1 MGGTKAE
8 ALLIE
13 KNASRTAAKDLS
25 EVPVGNFLAQS
36 PRPGVLCQIVHY
48 DLIVIG
54 SGPAGEKGAAQAA
67 YFGKKVALVE
77 KEGFPGGAAA
87 NTGTLPSKTLRE
99 TALHLS
105 GFHKREIYGLDFDF
119 SQRINAKNFL
129 HHFQNV
135 RTRERD
141 RIGKNMSRHQVDV
154 IHGTAIFS
162 DANTISISQ
171 KTGAAQTL
179 TAEKILIATGTR
191 PHHPASY
198 PWHDAR
204 LFESDTILSIP
215 ELPASMLI
223 IGGGVIGSEYACT
236 FAALGVKVVLVDG
249 RDRLLGFL
257 DAEVSV
263 TLQNAMRGMG
273 IELLLGEQVESL
285 TSSEKIEA
293 VLKNAGVRSFDTV
306 LAAAGRQGNTNG
318 MGLEEIGLQPDKRG
332 LLQVNEH
339 YETSLP
345 HIYAAGDVIGF
356 PALAS
361 TSMEQGRVAMC
372 HAFDLKYK
380 TDLARILPL
389 GIYTIPE
396 CSSAGES
403 EESLREKKIPYVVG
417 RSSYSQNSR
426 GFIIGEDDGFLK
438 LLFAADDLRLLG
450 IHVIGEE
457 ATDLVHIGLT
467 ALLLKQTAS
476 IFIETCYN
484 YPTLSEMYKY
494 AAYDA
499 MGRKQRGEI
508 TKSEN

>member
-1 MGGTKAE
+1 MTRR
-8 ALLIE
+8 LI
-13 KNASRTAAKDLS
+13 
-25 EVPVGNFLAQS
+25 GN
-36 PRPGVLCQIVHY
+36 VDY

-67 YFGKKVALVE
+67 YFGKKVALIE

-105 GFHKREIYGLDFDF
+105 GFRKREIYGLDFDF
-119 SQRINAKNFL
+119 NQRINAENFL
-129 HHFQNV
+129 HHFHNV
-135 RTRERD
+135 RGRERD
-141 RIGKNMSRHQVDV
+141 RIGRNMLRHNVD
-154 IHGTAIFS
+154 IFHGTASFL
-162 DANTISISQ
+162 DANTVQISCQNGSTQ
-171 KTGAAQTL
+171 DL
-179 TAEKILIATGTR
+179 SAEKILLATGTR
-191 PHHPASY
+191 PHHPDSY

-215 ELPASMLI
+215 ELPQKMLV
-223 IGGGVIGSEYACT
+223 IGGGVIGSEYACI
-236 FAALGVKVVLVDG
+236 FAALGVEVVLVDG

-257 DAEVSV
+257 DAEVSAA
-263 TLQNAMRGMG
+263 LQNAMRGMG

-285 TSSEKIEA
+285 ASAKKIEA
-293 VLKNAGVRSFDTV
+293 VLKNSGIRSFDAV
-306 LAAAGRQGNTNG
+306 LAAAGRQGNTSD
-318 MGLEEIGLQPDKRG
+318 MGLEKIGLQPDKRG
-332 LLQVNEH
+332 LLKVNEH
-339 YETSLP
+339 YQTSLP

-403 EESLREKKIPYVVG
+403 EESLREKKIPYIIG
-417 RSSYSQNSR
+417 RTSYSQNSR
-426 GFIIGEDDGFLK
+426 GFIIGDEDGFLK
-438 LLFAADDLRLLG
+438 LLFHADDMRLLG

-467 ALLLKQTAS
+467 ALLLGQTAS
-476 IFIETCYN
+476 IFIDTCYN

-508 TKSEN
+508 VGSP

>member
-1 MGGTKAE
+1 M
-8 ALLIE
+8 
-13 KNASRTAAKDLS
+13 D
-25 EVPVGNFLAQS
+25 
-36 PRPGVLCQIVHY
+36 Y

-67 YFGKKVALVE
+67 YFGKKAILIE
-77 KEGFPGGAAA
+77 KAGFPGGAAA

-105 GFHKREIYGLDFDF
+105 GFRKREIYGLDFDF
-119 SQRINAKNFL
+119 NQRINAKNFL
-129 HHFQNV
+129 HHFHNV
-135 RTRERD
+135 RSRERD
-141 RIGKNMSRHQVDV
+141 RIGQNMTRHHVDV
-154 IHGTAIFS
+154 LHGTASFA
-162 DANTISISQ
+162 DANTILVTHPDGS
-171 KTGAAQTL
+171 AQSLST
-179 TAEKILIATGTR
+179 EKILIATGTR
-191 PHHPASY
+191 PHHPSTY

-204 LFESDTILSIP
+204 LFQSDTILSIP
-215 ELPASMLI
+215 ELPETMLV
-223 IGGGVIGSEYACT
+223 IGGGVIGSEYACI
-236 FAALGVKVVLVDG
+236 FAALGVRVVLVDG

-257 DAEVSV
+257 DAELSV
-263 TLQNAMRGMG
+263 ALQNAMRGMG
-273 IELLLGEQVESL
+273 IELLLSEQVESL
-285 TSSEKIEA
+285 ASGQKIEA
-293 VLKNAGVRSFDTV
+293 VLKNAGLRSFDSV
-306 LAAAGRQGNTNG
+306 LAAAGRQGNTND
-318 MGLEEIGLQPDKRG
+318 MGLEKIGIQPDKRG
-332 LLQVNEH
+332 LLKVNEH
-339 YETSLP
+339 YQTSCP

-403 EESLREKKIPYVVG
+403 EESLREKKIPYVIG
-417 RSSYSQNSR
+417 RTNYSQNSR
-426 GFIIGEDDGFLK
+426 GFIIGDEEGFLK
-438 LLFAADDLRLLG
+438 LLFRADDMKLLG
-450 IHVIGEE
+450 IHVLGEE

-467 ALLLKQTAS
+467 ALLLSQTAS
-476 IFIETCYN
+476 IFIDTCYN

-508 TKSEN
+508 IEPV